1 MIGLLLLIFRFK
13 ELGSLEAFLAKLIRQ
28 SSRGNPPC
36 LNIFFMKYL
45 DPEELVLV
53 SFIASLKRGT
63 ALVLDEMA
71 KDLGISIDELLS
83 AIAEDAVTGLM
94 REREVLQDV
103 FIPDSCSTEDL
114 IRILGK

>member
-1 MIGLLLLIFRFK
+1 
-13 ELGSLEAFLAKLIRQ
+13 
-28 SSRGNPPC
+28 
-36 LNIFFMKYL
+36 MKYL

-71 KDLGISIDELLS
+71 KDLGISIDELIG

-94 REREVLQDV
+94 SDSNVVEDVVIPER
-103 FIPDSCSTEDL
+103 CSTEDL
-114 IRILGK
+114 IRLLGK